1 MAAEDV
7 WTECEFATCDTA
19 TVPELKETLKI
30 GGYPFW
36 YIYHGNIVLYI
47 HRLMKLF
54 QGVGEAGEQLD
65 RFMSSRFDLVEENLQ
80 KAAQKSSRLALIKSQ
95 TE

>member
-1 MAAEDV
+1 MVKKIPNMAAEDV

-36 YIYHGNIVLYI
+36 YIYH
-47 HRLMKLF
+47 
-54 QGVGEAGEQLD
+54 GVGEAGEQLD

>member
-1 MAAEDV
+1 MV
-7 WTECEFATCDTA
+7 HSSSN
-19 TVPELKETLKI
+19 KI
-30 GGYPFW
+30 FP
-36 YIYHGNIVLYI
+36 
-47 HRLMKLF
+47 
-54 QGVGEAGEQLD
+54 GVGEAGEQLD